1 MQESNLKIMLPF
13 FINILLQNQ
22 FENENEKGRILQ
34 RKIIE
39 ERKMGLFCGAV
50 VEV

>member
-1 MQESNLKIMLPF
+1 MLPF

-22 FENENEKGRILQ
+22 FENENGKGRIP
-34 RKIIE
+34 RGKTTE